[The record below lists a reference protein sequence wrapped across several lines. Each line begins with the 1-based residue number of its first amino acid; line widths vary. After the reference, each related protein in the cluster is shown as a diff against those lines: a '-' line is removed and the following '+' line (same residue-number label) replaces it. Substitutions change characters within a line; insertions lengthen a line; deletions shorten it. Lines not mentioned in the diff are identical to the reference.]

1 MYGISGMYGIYGIYG
16 MYGMSTMYG
25 VDGPCLNS
33 VSPPMIKKS
42 CFLITNYSLNLLVY
56 KCS

>member
-1 MYGISGMYGIYGIYG
+1 MSGVYGIYG
-16 MYGMSTMYG
+16 MYGTFGMYG

-33 VSPPMIKKS
+33 VSPPLIKKS
-42 CFLITNYSLNLLVY
+42 CFLITTNSLNLLVY